1 MDMKRI
7 YTAFCLF
14 LIFLATGL
22 SSESPSPGEWREY
35 GLKEVLGRL
44 KFYAFAK
51 IAQSVRKGTNFDQE
65 VRIQE
70 SACEDSFPD
79 LDGEFQC
86 SWLRIATI
94 EEKSS
99 GANSILGK
107 WFEGHTLAGKG
118 VLLVPPRRES
128 QELKL
133 FYHTDG
139 RISHYSVGDKIIVFD
154 WKGQEISTI
163 LSVKVD
169 SQLRPL
175 GGKEYF
181 FP

>member
-1 MDMKRI
+1 MNIRI
-7 YTAFCLF
+7 WSILSLLLF
-14 LIFLATGL
+14 FSPIL
-22 SSESPSPGEWREY
+22 SLSAEWKEY

-44 KFYAFAK
+44 KYYAFAK
-51 IAQSVRKGTNFDQE
+51 IAQSVRRGANFDQE
-65 VRIQE
+65 IRLKE
-70 SACEDSFPD
+70 SPCEDTFPE
-79 LDGEFQC
+79 LEGEFRC
-86 SWLRIATI
+86 SWLRVSTVEA
-94 EEKSS
+94 KDS
-99 GANSILGK
+99 GPEAELVGK
-107 WFEGHTLAGKG
+107 WYEGHTLAGKG
-118 VLLVPPRRES
+118 VLSVPGRNGSPDLRI
-128 QELKL
+128 

-139 RISHYSVGDKIIVFD
+139 RISHYSFGDRIVVFD